1 MQWEP
6 SMHVLLL
13 LRFLLCCQAYHLP
26 LLIEQKLRYVWK
38 VLLGQWAWDGR
49 GLCTWDSSLQLCS
62 DRFLS
67 QPPHYH

>member
-6 SMHVLLL
+6 SMHVLLQ

-26 LLIEQKLRYVWK
+26 LLIEQKLRCVWK

-49 GLCTWDSSLQLCS
+49 GLCTWDSAVCNFALIG
-62 DRFLS
+62 F
-67 QPPHYH
+67 